1 MTESG
6 MPNEALTVQLLDW
19 IGDEPRSY
27 VETMEAWRTSCPR
40 LTIWEDALSAG
51 LIERIP
57 GRTLPE
63 AKVRVTAKGRA
74 QLQKPANG
82 ELGSLR
88 LRADA

>member
-1 MTESG
+1 
-6 MPNEALTVQLLDW
+6 MPNEALTVQFLDW

-57 GRTLPE
+57 GKTLPE
-63 AKVRVTAKGRA
+63 AKVRVTAR
-74 QLQKPANG
+74 G
-82 ELGSLR
+82 EEHIRKSAAYCR
-88 LRADA
+88 

>member
-1 MTESG
+1 
-6 MPNEALTVQLLDW
+6 MPNEALTAQLLDW

-57 GRTLPE
+57 GRTL
-63 AKVRVTAKGRA
+63 
-74 QLQKPANG
+74 
-82 ELGSLR
+82 
-88 LRADA
+88 ADAQVCITARGLALLRTAGQSEGKLEAEAFRVAGAH